1 MFGAEIFSI
10 IILMYLSFYVCR
22 AFSNTFLV
30 LIYIHFPCTDLF
42 TKWRRA
48 LCGGSL
54 VQWYELNITLEGKF
68 STIW

>member
-54 VQWYELNITLEGKF
+54 VQ
-68 STIW
+68 